1 MRYDSHDIRRQD
13 RLLDESR
20 AREVLQAGE
29 YGILS
34 MATEQGGYGV
44 PINYA
49 LVEDTIYLHC
59 APEGRKLRAI
69 SADERVSFC
78 VVGHSRVVSEH
89 FTTEFESVIAH
100 GRARVVETEEERRM
114 ALRAIV
120 EKYSAEHIEEGLK
133 AIERSLHRTAV
144 VAVNVET
151 FSGKIKKGL

>member
-1 MRYDSHDIRRQD
+1 MRYDCHNIRRQD

-100 GRARVVETEEERRM
+100 GRARVVEVENERRM

-133 AIERSLHRTAV
+133 AIERSIHRTAIIAITV
-144 VAVNVET
+144 DS
-151 FSGKIKKGL
+151 FSGKVKMI

>member
-133 AIERSLHRTAV
+133 AIERSIHRTAIIAI
-144 VAVNVET
+144 AVDS

>member
-1 MRYDSHDIRRQD
+1 MRYDCHDIRRQD

-20 AREVLQAGE
+20 ARELLQAGE
-29 YGILS
+29 YGVLS

-49 LVEDTIYLHC
+49 IVGDTLYLHC

-69 SADERVSFC
+69 GADERVSFC

-100 GRARVVETEEERRM
+100 GRARVVEADDERRK

-133 AIERSLHRTAV
+133 AIERSIHRAAIIAIAV
-144 VAVNVET
+144 DS

>member
-1 MRYDSHDIRRQD
+1 MRYDCHNIRRQD

-100 GRARVVETEEERRM
+100 GRARVVEVENERRM

-133 AIERSLHRTAV
+133 AIERSIHRTAIIAITV
-144 VAVNVET
+144 DS

>member
-1 MRYDSHDIRRQD
+1 MRYDCHDIRRQD

-100 GRARVVETEEERRM
+100 GRARVVEAEEERRM

>member
-1 MRYDSHDIRRQD
+1 MRYDCHDIRRQD

-49 LVEDTIYLHC
+49 LVRDTIYLHC

-89 FTTEFESVIAH
+89 FTTEFESVIVQ
-100 GRARVVETEEERRM
+100 GRARVVEAENERRM

-133 AIERSLHRTAV
+133 AIERSIHRTAIIAITV
-144 VAVNVET
+144 DS

>member
-100 GRARVVETEEERRM
+100 GRARVVEAEEERRM

>member
-1 MRYDSHDIRRQD
+1 MRYDCHDIRRQD

-100 GRARVVETEEERRM
+100 GRARVVEGVDERRK

-133 AIERSLHRTAV
+133 AIERSIHRTAIIAITV
-144 VAVNVET
+144 DS

>member
-1 MRYDSHDIRRQD
+1 MRYDCHDIRRQD

-49 LVEDTIYLHC
+49 VVGDTLYMHC

-100 GRARVVETEEERRM
+100 GRARVVEADDERRK

-133 AIERSLHRTAV
+133 AIERSIHRTAIIAI
-144 VAVNVET
+144 AVDS

>member
-1 MRYDSHDIRRQD
+1 MRYDCHDIRLQD

-49 LVEDTIYLHC
+49 LVRDTIYLHC

-89 FTTEFESVIAH
+89 FTTEFESVIVQ
-100 GRARVVETEEERRM
+100 GRARVVEAENERRM

-133 AIERSLHRTAV
+133 AIERSIHRTAIIAITV
-144 VAVNVET
+144 DS

>member
-1 MRYDSHDIRRQD
+1 MRYDCHDIRRQD

-34 MATEQGGYGV
+34 MVTEQGGYGV
-44 PINYA
+44 PINYV

-59 APEGRKLRAI
+59 APEGRKLRAL

-100 GRARVVETEEERRM
+100 GRACVVEGDDERRK

-133 AIERSLHRTAV
+133 AIERSIHRTAIIAI
-144 VAVNVET
+144 AVDS
-151 FSGKIKKGL
+151 FSGKVKRI

>member
-1 MRYDSHDIRRQD
+1 MRYDCHDIRRQD

-49 LVEDTIYLHC
+49 LVRDTIYLHC

-89 FTTEFESVIAH
+89 FTTEFESVIVQ
-100 GRARVVETEEERRM
+100 GRARVVEAENERRM

-133 AIERSLHRTAV
+133 AIERSIHRTAV
-144 VAVNVET
+144 IAVNVET

>member
-1 MRYDSHDIRRQD
+1 MRYDCHDIRRQD
-13 RLLDESR
+13 RLLDELR

-49 LVEDTIYLHC
+49 LVRDTIYLHC

-89 FTTEFESVIAH
+89 FTTEFESVIVQ
-100 GRARVVETEEERRM
+100 GRARVVEAENERRM

-133 AIERSLHRTAV
+133 AIERSIHRTV
-144 VAVNVET
+144 VIAVNVET

>member
-1 MRYDSHDIRRQD
+1 MRYDCHDIRRQD

-20 AREVLQAGE
+20 ARELLQVGE
-29 YGILS
+29 YGVLS

-49 LVEDTIYLHC
+49 VVGDTLYMHC

-69 SADERVSFC
+69 GADERVSFC
-78 VVGHSRVVSEH
+78 VVGHSRVVSAN

-100 GRARVVETEEERRM
+100 GRARLVEAEDERRM

-120 EKYSAEHIEEGLK
+120 EKYSAEHIAEGLK
-133 AIERSLHRTAV
+133 AIERSIYRTAIIAI
-144 VAVNVET
+144 AVDS

>member
-1 MRYDSHDIRRQD
+1 MRYDCHDIRRQD

-20 AREVLQAGE
+20 ARELLQVGE
-29 YGILS
+29 YGVLS

-44 PINYA
+44 PINYV
-49 LVEDTIYLHC
+49 LVGDTLYLHC

-69 SADERVSFC
+69 AADERVSFC
-78 VVGHSRVVSEH
+78 VVGHSRVVPAN

-100 GRARVVETEEERRM
+100 GRARVVEAEDERRM

-120 EKYSAEHIEEGLK
+120 EKYSAEHAKEGFA

-144 VAVNVET
+144 IAVEIESY
-151 FSGKIKKGL
+151 SGKVKMV

>member
-1 MRYDSHDIRRQD
+1 MRYDCHDIRRQD

-20 AREVLQAGE
+20 ARELLQAGE
-29 YGILS
+29 YGVLS

-49 LVEDTIYLHC
+49 IEGDTLYLHC

-69 SADERVSFC
+69 GADERVSFC

-89 FTTEFESVIAH
+89 FTTEFESVIAQ
-100 GRARVVETEEERRM
+100 GRARVVETEDERRM

-120 EKYSAEHIEEGLK
+120 EKYSAEHAKEGFA

-144 VAVNVET
+144 IAVKIES
-151 FSGKIKKGL
+151 FSGKVKEI

>member
-1 MRYDSHDIRRQD
+1 MRYDCHDIRRQD

-49 LVEDTIYLHC
+49 LVRDTIYLHC

-89 FTTEFESVIAH
+89 FTTEFESVIVQ
-100 GRARVVETEEERRM
+100 GRARVVEAENERRM

-133 AIERSLHRTAV
+133 AIERSIHRTV
-144 VAVNVET
+144 VIAVNVET

>member
-1 MRYDSHDIRRQD
+1 MRYDCHDIRRQD

-49 LVEDTIYLHC
+49 LVRDTIYLHC

-89 FTTEFESVIAH
+89 FTTEFESVIVQ
-100 GRARVVETEEERRM
+100 GRARVVEAENERRM

-120 EKYSAEHIEEGLK
+120 EKYSPEHLEEGLR
-133 AIERSLHRTAV
+133 AIERSLHRTTI
-144 VAVNVET
+144 VAIEIET
-151 FSGKIKKGL
+151 YSGKAKRV

>member
-1 MRYDSHDIRRQD
+1 MRYDCHDIRRQD

-89 FTTEFESVIAH
+89 FTTEFESVIVQ
-100 GRARVVETEEERRM
+100 GRARVVEAENERRM

-133 AIERSLHRTAV
+133 AIERSIHRTAIIAITV
-144 VAVNVET
+144 DS

>member
-1 MRYDSHDIRRQD
+1 MRYDCHDIRRQD

-20 AREVLQAGE
+20 ARELLQAGE

-44 PINYA
+44 PINYV

-100 GRARVVETEEERRM
+100 GRARVVEADDERRK

-120 EKYSAEHIEEGLK
+120 EKYSAEHSEEGLK
-133 AIERSLHRTAV
+133 AIERSIHRTAII
-144 VAVNVET
+144 AIT
-151 FSGKIKKGL
+151 IDSFSGKIKKGL

>member
-1 MRYDSHDIRRQD
+1 MRYDCHDIRRQD

-49 LVEDTIYLHC
+49 LVGDTLYMHC

-69 SADERVSFC
+69 GADERVSFC
-78 VVGHSRVVSEH
+78 VVGHSRVVPAN

-100 GRARVVETEEERRM
+100 GRARVVEAEDERRM

-120 EKYSAEHIEEGLK
+120 EKYSAEHAKEGFA

-144 VAVNVET
+144 IAVEIESY
-151 FSGKIKKGL
+151 SGKVKMV

>member
-1 MRYDSHDIRRQD
+1 MRYDCTNIRRQD

-69 SADERVSFC
+69 GKDERVSFC

-100 GRARVVETEEERRM
+100 GRARVVEADDERRM

-120 EKYSAEHIEEGLK
+120 EKYSAEHAEEGFA

-144 VAVNVET
+144 IAVKVES
-151 FSGKIKKGL
+151 FSGKVKMI

>member
-1 MRYDSHDIRRQD
+1 MRYDCHDIRRQD

-20 AREVLQAGE
+20 ARELLQVGE
-29 YGILS
+29 YGVLS

-49 LVEDTIYLHC
+49 GVGDTLYMHC

-69 SADERVSFC
+69 GADERVSFC
-78 VVGHSRVVSEH
+78 VVGHSRVVSAN

-100 GRARVVETEEERRM
+100 GRARLVEAEDERRM

-120 EKYSAEHIEEGLK
+120 EKYSAEHIAEGLK
-133 AIERSLHRTAV
+133 AIERSIYRTAIIAI
-144 VAVNVET
+144 AVDS

>member
-1 MRYDSHDIRRQD
+1 MRYDCRDIRRQD

-20 AREVLQAGE
+20 ARELLQAGE
-29 YGILS
+29 YGVLS

-44 PINYA
+44 PINYV

-59 APEGRKLRAI
+59 APEGRKLRAL

-89 FTTEFESVIAH
+89 FTTEFESVIAQ
-100 GRARVVETEEERRM
+100 GRARVVESDDERRM

-144 VAVNVET
+144 IAIKVES
-151 FSGKIKKGL
+151 FSGKVKTM

>member
-1 MRYDSHDIRRQD
+1 MRYDCLDIRRQD
-13 RLLDESR
+13 RLLDELR
-20 AREVLQAGE
+20 ARELLQAGE
-29 YGILS
+29 YGVLS

-69 SADERVSFC
+69 IADERVSFC

-100 GRARVVETEEERRM
+100 GRARVVEADDERRK

-133 AIERSLHRTAV
+133 AIERSIHRTAIIAI
-144 VAVNVET
+144 AVDS

>member
-1 MRYDSHDIRRQD
+1 MRYDCHDIRRQD
-13 RLLDESR
+13 RLLDELR

-49 LVEDTIYLHC
+49 LVRDTIYLHC

-89 FTTEFESVIAH
+89 FTTEFESVIVQ
-100 GRARVVETEEERRM
+100 GRARVVEAENERRM

-133 AIERSLHRTAV
+133 AIERSIHRTAIIAITV
-144 VAVNVET
+144 DS

>member
-1 MRYDSHDIRRQD
+1 MRYDCTNIRRQD

-20 AREVLQAGE
+20 ARELLQAGE

-44 PINYA
+44 PINYV

-100 GRARVVETEEERRM
+100 GRARVVEADDERRK

-133 AIERSLHRTAV
+133 AIERSIHRTAII
-144 VAVNVET
+144 AIT
-151 FSGKIKKGL
+151 IDSFSGKIKKGL

>member
-1 MRYDSHDIRRQD
+1 MRYDCHDIRRQD

-20 AREVLQAGE
+20 ARELLQAGE
-29 YGILS
+29 YGVLS

-49 LVEDTIYLHC
+49 LVGDTLYLHC

-69 SADERVSFC
+69 GADERVSFC
-78 VVGHSRVVSEH
+78 VVGHSRVVSAN

-100 GRARVVETEEERRM
+100 GRARVVEAEEERRM

-120 EKYSAEHIEEGLK
+120 EKYSTEHAEEGFA

-144 VAVNVET
+144 IAVKVES
-151 FSGKIKKGL
+151 FSGKVKMV

>member
-1 MRYDSHDIRRQD
+1 MRYDCHDIRRQD

-49 LVEDTIYLHC
+49 LVGDTIYLHC

-100 GRARVVETEEERRM
+100 GRARVVEGDDERRK

-133 AIERSLHRTAV
+133 AIERSIHRTAIIAI
-144 VAVNVET
+144 AVDS

>member
-1 MRYDSHDIRRQD
+1 MRYDCHDIRRQD

-89 FTTEFESVIAH
+89 FTTEFESVIVQ
-100 GRARVVETEEERRM
+100 GRARVVEAENERRM

-133 AIERSLHRTAV
+133 AIERSIHRTV
-144 VAVNVET
+144 VIAVNVET

>member
-1 MRYDSHDIRRQD
+1 MRYDCHDIRRQD

-100 GRARVVETEEERRM
+100 GRARVVEADDERRK

-133 AIERSLHRTAV
+133 AIERSIHRTAII
-144 VAVNVET
+144 AIT
-151 FSGKIKKGL
+151 IDSFSGKIKKGL

>member
-1 MRYDSHDIRRQD
+1 MRYDCHDIRRQD

-20 AREVLQAGE
+20 ARGLLQVGE
-29 YGILS
+29 YGVLS

-44 PINYA
+44 PINYV
-49 LVEDTIYLHC
+49 LVGDTLYLHC

-69 SADERVSFC
+69 GANERVSFC

-100 GRARVVETEEERRM
+100 GRARVVEAEDERRM
-114 ALRAIV
+114 ALKAIV
-120 EKYSAEHIEEGLK
+120 DKYSAEYAEEGFA

-144 VAVNVET
+144 IAVKIESY
-151 FSGKIKKGL
+151 SGKVKMK

>member
-1 MRYDSHDIRRQD
+1 MRYDCHDIRRQD

-100 GRARVVETEEERRM
+100 GRARVVEADDERRK

-133 AIERSLHRTAV
+133 AIERSIHRTAIIAI
-144 VAVNVET
+144 AVDS

>member
-1 MRYDSHDIRRQD
+1 MRYDCHDIRRQD

-100 GRARVVETEEERRM
+100 GRARVVEAEEERRM

-144 VAVNVET
+144 VAVDVET

>member
-1 MRYDSHDIRRQD
+1 MRYDCHDIRRQD

-20 AREVLQAGE
+20 ARELLQAGE
-29 YGILS
+29 YGVLS

-49 LVEDTIYLHC
+49 LVGDTLYLHC

-69 SADERVSFC
+69 GADERVSFC

-100 GRARVVETEEERRM
+100 GRARVVEAEDERRM

-120 EKYSAEHIEEGLK
+120 EKYSAEHAEEGLK

-144 VAVNVET
+144 IAVEIES
-151 FSGKIKKGL
+151 FSGKVKMV